1 LDADIARLS
10 NTDTGST
17 DGSSEGATYRDDQSN
32 TAAKDS
38 THSVLN
44 DPCGGH
50 FIGISNGGGGGGAL
64 LLVCVLIFSPSS
76 WLLGGEAEE
85 EEAMRGDEK
94 SGE

>member
-76 WLLGGEAEE
+76 WLLEGEAEE